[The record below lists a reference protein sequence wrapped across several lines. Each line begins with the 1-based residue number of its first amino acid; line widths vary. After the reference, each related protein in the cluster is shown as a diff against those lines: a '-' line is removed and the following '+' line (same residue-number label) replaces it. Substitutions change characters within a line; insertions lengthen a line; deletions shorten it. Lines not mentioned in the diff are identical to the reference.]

1 MNWKDLNQKNVLRK
15 REEELVDK
23 IIKSDKEWKSKLTQ
37 EQYNICRKKDTE
49 KPFSGIYCDCKDK
62 GIYRCSCCNA
72 KLFESETKFDSGTG
86 WPSFFKSINNDAIEC
101 IKDTSYGMIRIEGNC
116 KKCGAHLGHVF
127 DDGPQPTN
135 LRYCIN
141 SISLRLDKLD

>member
-49 KPFSGIYCDCKDK
+49 KPFS
-62 GIYRCSCCNA
+62 
-72 KLFESETKFDSGTG
+72 
-86 WPSFFKSINNDAIEC
+86 
-101 IKDTSYGMIRIEGNC
+101 
-116 KKCGAHLGHVF
+116 
-127 DDGPQPTN
+127 
-135 LRYCIN
+135 
-141 SISLRLDKLD
+141 

>member
-1 MNWKDLNQKNVLRK
+1 MNQKNVLRK
-15 REEELVDK
+15 KEELVDK
-23 IIKSDKEWKSKLTQ
+23 IIKTDNEWKDELTSD
-37 EQYNICRKKDTE
+37 QYNVCRKKDTE
-49 KPFSGIYCDCKDK
+49 RPFTGMYWDCKDK
-62 GIYRCSCCNA
+62 GIYRCSCCNT

-86 WPSFFKSINNDAIEC
+86 WPSFFKSINSDAIEC
-101 IKDTSYGMIRIEGNC
+101 IKDTSYGVLRIEVNC
-116 KKCGAHLGHVF
+116 NKCGAHLGHVF